1 MKRTQTDRA
10 RLVVES
16 LTPYLKRFVML
27 GGFVQIKSV
36 EDELLVVGEEDA
48 SVRLFPVALQV
59 NVTYVDH
66 VKIAG
71 AHEVTDLVASSHQL
85 TLTFRVQLLHVEL
98 SC

>member
-1 MKRTQTDRA
+1 MERAQADRA

-16 LTPYLKRFVML
+16 LTPYLKRLVVP
-27 GGFVQIKSV
+27 GGFIQIKRV
-36 EDELLVVGEEDA
+36 EDELLVIGEEDA

-59 NVTYVDH
+59 DIADIDH

-85 TLTFRVQLLHVEL
+85 TLTFCVQLLRVEL

>member
-1 MKRTQTDRA
+1 MERAQADRA

-16 LTPYLKRFVML
+16 LTPYLKRLVVS
-27 GGFVQIKSV
+27 GGFVQIKRV
-36 EDELLVVGEEDA
+36 EDELLVIGEEDA

-59 NVTYVDH
+59 DIADIDH

-71 AHEVTDLVASSHQL
+71 THQVANLVSGSHQL
-85 TLTFRVQLLHVEL
+85 TLTFRIQFLRVEL